1 MSHFSQPLDVRVL
14 QSAIKWAESMPIWLC
29 TVLKTWGSSPR
40 SPGSLLVA
48 TQAGHQ
54 EGSLSGGCVE
64 EHFIQQVANGR
75 WHQASQVVRYG
86 DGELAPEVTLP
97 CGGVLEILVEYLPAG
112 NTTID
117 YLTQQL
123 NAIQG
128 YQAMRKQVTLPSACS
143 QLIPDD
149 FAGTTVAI
157 TYQHPNIDIRMAA
170 AARLLVAGYS
180 PVAHYCMEFGHALG
194 FEVILLE
201 PREHVLANIAQLP
214 YGVSLIE
221 TFPAKYLEQHSCH
234 ANTAI
239 VSLTHDPRLDD
250 LTMMEAVNTP
260 AFYIGAMGSQRNS
273 AKRRERL
280 VRIGELNDAQLSRIH
295 APIGLAIGSKTPAE
309 IGLAIMAD
317 IVRIKN
323 LGHMNAKP
331 AIQSTLNQLA
341 PLTEDNGEHC
351 AL

>member
-1 MSHFSQPLDVRVL
+1 
-14 QSAIKWAESMPIWLC
+14 
-29 TVLKTWGSSPR
+29 
-40 SPGSLLVA
+40 
-48 TQAGHQ
+48 
-54 EGSLSGGCVE
+54 GSLSGGCVE
-64 EHFIQQVANGR
+64 EHFIKQIADGR
-75 WHQASQVVRYG
+75 WQQASQVVRYG

-112 NTTID
+112 NVTVA
-117 YLTQQL
+117 YLKQQFD
-123 NAIQG
+123 AIQG
-128 YQAMRKQVTLPSACS
+128 YQAIRKQVQLPTACK
-143 QLIPDD
+143 QILVDD
-149 FAGTTVAI
+149 FTGTTAAI
-157 TYQHPNIDIRMAA
+157 HYQAPNIDIRMAA

-201 PREHVLANIAQLP
+201 PREHVLANIDQLP
-214 YGVSLIE
+214 NGVRLIE
-221 TFPAKYLEQHSCH
+221 TFPAKYLEQYSCH

-260 AFYIGAMGSQRNS
+260 AFYLGAMGSMRNS

-280 VRIGELNDAQLSRIH
+280 ERIGELTESQLSRIH

-317 IVRIKN
+317 IVRSKN

-331 AIQSTLNQLA
+331 AVQSTLNQLT
-341 PLTEDNGEHC
+341 PLTEDHGAHC